1 MISGSTVK
9 AVMEVARER
18 DWDRFHSPATLSRSI
33 SIEAA
38 ELLECYQWGDEAR
51 DGDLGHVA
59 DELADVLTYCIEM
72 AECMGLDM
80 DKIVLDKLAKTK
92 LKYPVETS
100 KGSTEKYRE
109 LH

>member
-1 MISGSTVK
+1 M
-9 AVMEVARER
+9 
-18 DWDRFHSPATLSRSI
+18 
-33 SIEAA
+33 
-38 ELLECYQWGDEAR
+38 
-51 DGDLGHVA
+51 A

-100 KGSTEKYRE
+100 RGSTEKYRE